1 MNLRLVSLY
10 QMEPFLRSFQINVF
24 KSLNETAEDLY
35 RQCKILKFKFNLVS
49 LENCLF
55 MYGLEHNKELAKMF
69 AGITYISEKHKC
81 NI

>member
-1 MNLRLVSLY
+1 
-10 QMEPFLRSFQINVF
+10 MEPFFRSFQINVF

-55 MYGLEHNKELAKMF
+55 MCELEQNKELAKMF
-69 AGITYISEKHKC
+69 AGITHISEKHKC

>member
-10 QMEPFLRSFQINVF
+10 QMEPFFRSFQINVF

-55 MYGLEHNKELAKMF
+55 MCELEQNKELAKMF
-69 AGITYISEKHKC
+69 AGITHISEKHKC